1 MLYYNDKDKAMYY
14 NNVTI
19 MIPGYIVHQPALRAL
34 VVFLLSSLADARLSG
49 SFWSPALNT
58 LAVKL
63 LQLDGTSHRGG
74 GSLAI

>member
-1 MLYYNDKDKAMYY
+1 MLYHNDKDKATWYL
-14 NNVTI
+14 
-19 MIPGYIVHQPALRAL
+19 VHQPALRAF
-34 VVFLLSSLADARLSG
+34 VVFLLSALADARLSG
-49 SFWSPALNT
+49 SFRSPALNT